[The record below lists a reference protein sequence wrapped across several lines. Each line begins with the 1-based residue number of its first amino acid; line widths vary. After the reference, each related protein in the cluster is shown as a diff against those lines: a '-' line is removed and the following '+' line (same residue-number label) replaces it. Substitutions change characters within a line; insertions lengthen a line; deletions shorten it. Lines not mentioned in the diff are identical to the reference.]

1 MSLFHMPS
9 DNIALPY
16 IVTLL
21 IPYTWERQ
29 GVRYKIHINE
39 VRFTVF
45 STCRFPAAQL
55 FPRKPQLKPVRK
67 KKKKKKKGIFKI
79 DNSSTYTLPK
89 FSGLE
94 KKSTGEM
101 RGCILCSD
109 CRKRR

>member
-9 DNIALPY
+9 DNIALLY
-16 IVTLL
+16 IVTLPVL
-21 IPYTWERQ
+21 YTWERK

-55 FPRKPQLKPVRK
+55 FPRKPQLKLVRPPPK
-67 KKKKKKKGIFKI
+67 KHSIFKI

-89 FSGLE
+89 FSDLE
-94 KKSTGEM
+94 KKSTVEM